1 MKKELPKGAF
11 IKDGD
16 MYVRTGEDFT
26 SMSVYDFAL
35 KGKHNQYNTMAACV
49 AAIND
54 GYPERKD
61 PGSGTE
67 FSKPGTPD
75 GTCGNHPRR

>member
-1 MKKELPKGAF
+1 MKKELPNGAF

-16 MYVRTGEDFT
+16 MYVRTGQRLL

-49 AAIND
+49 AATTLDI
-54 GYPERKD
+54 RKEKIREAV
-61 PGSGTE
+61 TE
-67 FSKPGTPD
+67 FSKSGAPD
-75 GTCGNHPRR
+75 GTCGHYPRS